1 MNKYPSKYLKNL
13 KSTTKYSDVQS
24 YQYMTQMYSQYGQ
37 DIGSFEDY
45 IGMTDEEYDA
55 DITERAEKFAKAD
68 LVYQAVLE
76 SEGITLSEADAES
89 IVKEIYGDDDFFNSS
104 LETYGKGYTMKNAVK
119 NKAVD
124 IAVKAAIVK

>member
-1 MNKYPSKYLKNL
+1 M
-13 KSTTKYSDVQS
+13 
-24 YQYMTQMYSQYGQ
+24 G
-37 DIGSFEDY
+37 
-45 IGMTDEEYDA
+45 DEEYNA

-76 SEGITLSEADAES
+76 SEGITLTPDEAET
-89 IVKEIYGDDDFFNSS
+89 IVKEIYGDDSFYKSS

-124 IAVKAAIVK
+124 IAKQAATVK